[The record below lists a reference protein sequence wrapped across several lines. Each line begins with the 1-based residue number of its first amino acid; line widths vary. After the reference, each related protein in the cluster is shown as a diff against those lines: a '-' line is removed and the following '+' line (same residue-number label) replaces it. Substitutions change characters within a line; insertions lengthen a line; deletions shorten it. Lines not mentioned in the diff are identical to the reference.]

1 MLASRLRRDKEDVV
15 SKSEPLSTGR
25 VLEVAA
31 KLFAERGYSKTRL
44 KDIAEPFGVTH
55 AALYYHFQRKEDIL
69 IQLND
74 LAIDGLFNMVRE
86 ISASADIPPEE
97 KFDHVIYGH
106 ALFVASN
113 VLIVA
118 SLFDGEYALPARF
131 AKKLRERRR
140 VYTEEIIELFRAAQ
154 QAGRYR
160 DGDARILVSLLL
172 GATTWVY
179 RWYRE
184 GRGEWK
190 PKDVADAALGLL
202 AEGYLREGAQLA
214 DVARVAEERLSRRG
228 DGEVTPAGR

>member
-1 MLASRLRRDKEDVV
+1 MP
-15 SKSEPLSTGR
+15 KSEPLSTGR

-31 KLFAERGYSKTRL
+31 KLFAERGYSHTRL

-69 IQLND
+69 IQLNE

-86 ISASADIPPEE
+86 IAASTEIPQAE

-106 ALFVASN
+106 ALFVANN

-118 SLFDGEYALPARF
+118 SLFDGEYALPTRF

-140 VYTEEIIELFRAAQ
+140 EYTEEIVELFRAAQ

-160 DGDARILVSLLL
+160 DGDPVMLVSLLL

-190 PKDVADAALGLL
+190 PRHVADAALELL
-202 AEGYLREGAQLA
+202 SGGYLREGVDIA
-214 DVARVAEERLSRRG
+214 DVGQLAEERMSRRG
-228 DGEVTPAGR
+228 DGEVTPARG